1 MINGGEH
8 PRHEHKPE
16 GQPEPQS
23 ATKFGKGMIA
33 ASLSFSATPG

>member
-23 ATKFGKGMIA
+23 AKFGKGMIA